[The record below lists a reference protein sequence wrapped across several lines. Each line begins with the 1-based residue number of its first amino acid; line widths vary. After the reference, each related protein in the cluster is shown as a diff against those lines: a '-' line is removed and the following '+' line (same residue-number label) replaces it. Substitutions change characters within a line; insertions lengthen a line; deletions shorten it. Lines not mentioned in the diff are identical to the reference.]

1 MNYECS
7 STAENDGK
15 SGESSFSEP
24 GRGEAAAEH
33 LLGTVDLKSDPFR
46 LASIDTLT
54 FRPACEADRPSTSTQ
69 EAPQVREPTGYRA
82 ARRSRRDVPGQCR
95 RQTLLHDNPKS
106 LGEFDSRTRTSGQE

>member
-15 SGESSFSEP
+15 SGQSSFSEP
-24 GRGEAAAEH
+24 GGGEAAAEH

-69 EAPQVREPTGYRA
+69 EAPQVREPRGYSA
-82 ARRSRRDVPGQCR
+82 ARRSRRDVPGEYR
-95 RQTLLHDNPKS
+95 RQTDTLEIGRAHV
-106 LGEFDSRTRTSGQE
+106 

>member
-24 GRGEAAAEH
+24 GGGEAAAEH

-69 EAPQVREPTGYRA
+69 EAPQVREPRGYRA
-82 ARRSRRDVPGQCR
+82 ARRSRRDVPGEYR
-95 RQTLLHDNPKS
+95 RQTDTLA
-106 LGEFDSRTRTSGQE
+106 